1 VDPQTKVSV
10 HERLRAYLQVN
21 GAPDVAKAVRESGR
35 LRLQALGSG
44 SDFTPFLQ
52 HLGVA
57 SLNLGFGGEDQG
69 GRYHSIYDSFDH
81 YTRFQDPTFEYGV
94 ALAQVAGRTTLRLAN
109 AEALPFDPVPLAE
122 TVAGYADE
130 VRKLADDLRAETEEE
145 NRRVRERLY
154 VLAADPQIPFVAP
167 REKEAVPFL
176 SFAPLQNAVARL
188 ERSARAYQ
196 KAAPA
201 SPEAQAARNRAWIGF
216 ERTLARSEGLPGR
229 PWFKHQV
236 YAPGFYTGYGVK
248 TLPAVRE
255 ALEQRQWSQASAQI
269 ETVAQTLEGAAA
281 ALERLAR

>member
-1 VDPQTKVSV
+1 V
-10 HERLRAYLQVN
+10 QVN
-21 GAPDVAKAVRESGR
+21 GPADAAKEVKESGR
-35 LRLQALGSG
+35 LRIQALGSG

-94 ALAQVAGRTTLRLAN
+94 ALAQVAGRATLRLAN
-109 AEALPFDPVPLAE
+109 AEALPFDPTALAE
-122 TVAGYADE
+122 TVARYADE
-130 VRKLADDLRAETEEE
+130 VRKLADDLRTETEEE
-145 NRRVRERLY
+145 NRRVRERLH
-154 VLAADPQIPFVAP
+154 VLAADPKIPFVAP
-167 REKEAVPFL
+167 REKDTVPYL

-188 ERSARAYQ
+188 QRSAAAY
-196 KAAPA
+196 KKSAAA
-201 SPEAQAARNRAWIGF
+201 NPEAQAARNRAWISF
-216 ERTLARSEGLPGR
+216 ERALARSEGLPGR

-248 TLPAVRE
+248 TLPAIRE
-255 ALEQRQWSQASAQI
+255 ALEQRQWALAVTQI

-281 ALERLAR
+281 ELERLAK